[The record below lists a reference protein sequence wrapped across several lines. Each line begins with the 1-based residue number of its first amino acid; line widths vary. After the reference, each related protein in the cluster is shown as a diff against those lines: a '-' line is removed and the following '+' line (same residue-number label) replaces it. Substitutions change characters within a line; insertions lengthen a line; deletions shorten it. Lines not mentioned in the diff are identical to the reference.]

1 MTPAVPDRPRLR
13 LTLGT
18 AYDDAVVPDFSRS
31 ADRPRRARRSIALA
45 LAAVATLAVACSGGD
60 GDGGSAGSAE
70 EGGGPSGTAKPPE
83 FAFTITGTEV
93 QAMTAQPPAF
103 PPEVAAK
110 VKAGLEA
117 YLADGLVEPV
127 RDGKAPAGLEQS
139 FTAGALARLT
149 ASAGDRA
156 AVLEDG
162 AELKGEVRQDRAN
175 AKLTALVDPAGGVP
189 LVTAQIDV
197 AHTVDTGDG
206 DVAVVRTGEFVL
218 VDDGGSWKVDAFDV
232 RTSRDST

>member
-1 MTPAVPDRPRLR
+1 
-13 LTLGT
+13 LTCGA

-31 ADRPRRARRSIALA
+31 ADRPRRARRW
-45 LAAVATLAVACSGGD
+45 LAVAALVAIAAACSGSGGGD
-60 GDGGSAGSAE
+60 GDRAKGGAE
-70 EGGGPSGTAKPPE
+70 DSSTPPGEEKPPE

-93 QAMTAQPPAF
+93 HAMTASAPAF
-103 PPEVAAK
+103 PPEVASK

-117 YLADGLVEPV
+117 YLADGLVEPL

-149 ASAGDRA
+149 ASAPDRA

-162 AELKGEVRQDRAN
+162 AALKGDVRQDRAN
-175 AKLTALVDPAGGVP
+175 AKLTALVDPAGVVA
-189 LVTAQIDV
+189 LVTAQVDV

-206 DVAVVRTGEFVL
+206 DVAVARSGELVL

-232 RTSRDST
+232 RTSRDSA

>member
-1 MTPAVPDRPRLR
+1 MRPVVPERPRLR
-13 LTLGT
+13 MTFGA
-18 AYDDAVVPDFSRS
+18 AYDDAVVPDFSPS
-31 ADRPRRARRSIALA
+31 ADRPRRARRWSAVAALVA
-45 LAAVATLAVACSGGD
+45 LAAACSSGD
-60 GDGGSAGSAE
+60 DGGSAGGGAE
-70 EGGGPSGTAKPPE
+70 EDGTPSATGKPPE
-83 FAFTITGTEV
+83 YAFTITGTEV
-93 QAMTAQPPAF
+93 QAMTVPPPAF
-103 PPEVAAK
+103 PPEVVAK

-127 RDGKAPAGLEQS
+127 RDGRAPAGLEQS

-149 ASAGDRA
+149 ASAPDRA

-162 AELKGEVRQDRAN
+162 AALEGDVRQDRAN